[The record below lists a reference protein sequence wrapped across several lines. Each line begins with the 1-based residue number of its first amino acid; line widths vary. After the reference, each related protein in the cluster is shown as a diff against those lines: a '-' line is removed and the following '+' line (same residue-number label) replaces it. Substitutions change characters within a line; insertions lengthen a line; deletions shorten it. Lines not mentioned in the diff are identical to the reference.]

1 MLLEDQDES
10 GRSALSPR
18 GVGPAWVLQE
28 MPLARAGRGLGQLL
42 GGFFTS
48 CLVSTWENPHIA
60 QHRPSLDLPRQAGGD
75 PGGC

>member
-1 MLLEDQDES
+1 MLLEDQDET
-10 GRSALSPR
+10 GRSALSPC
-18 GVGPAWVLQE
+18 GAVLQE

-48 CLVSTWENPHIA
+48 CLVSTWENLHIA
-60 QHRPSLDLPRQAGGD
+60 QHRPSLDLPWQAGGD